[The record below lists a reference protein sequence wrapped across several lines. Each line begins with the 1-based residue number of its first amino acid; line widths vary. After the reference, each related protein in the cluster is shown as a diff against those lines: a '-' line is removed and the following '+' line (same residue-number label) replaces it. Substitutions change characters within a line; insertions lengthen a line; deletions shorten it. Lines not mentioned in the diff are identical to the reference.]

1 MPSFDIVSKVDSH
14 ELVNAVDQANRKIG
28 ERYDLRGTDASFE
41 LEGSVITQTAA
52 SEFQLKQLTEIL
64 RERITAR
71 HIDIRCLEMG
81 DVETNLAAARQK
93 ITVKQGIEQVQA
105 KKIAALLKEA
115 KLKVD
120 SQIQGDKLRVNGKK
134 RDDLQTAIA
143 LLRGSKLE
151 LPLQFENFRD

>member
-28 ERYDLRGTDASFE
+28 ERYDLRGTDAKFE

-93 ITVKQGIEQVQA
+93 IIVKQGIEQVQA

-120 SQIQGDKLRVNGKK
+120 SQIQGDKLRVTGKK

-143 LLRGSKLE
+143 LLRASKLE